1 MRRWLFAAALLGL
14 AAAFAP
20 PAAAQVNQLT
30 PEEKAQGWRL
40 LFNGKDHTGWM
51 CNNGKPVATPVED
64 GALVPYRS
72 GGYLI
77 VYKEQ
82 FGDFVLRCD
91 VKQSSA
97 DCNSGIFFRIGDLKD
112 PVQTGLEVQVWRPG
126 NTVHSF
132 GAIYDLVPPR
142 PKNPNYWKPPG
153 QWNTVEIRCQGPH
166 IQVKV
171 NGQVVA
177 KMNCDEW
184 TEPGRRPDG
193 SKHKFRKAIKDF
205 PRRGYIG
212 FQDHGQK
219 VWYRNVKLLELK

>member
-1 MRRWLFAAALLGL
+1 LFAAALLGL

-51 CNNGKPVATPVED
+51 CNNGKPIATPVED

-97 DCNSGIFFRIGDLKD
+97 DCNSGIFFRIGDLKR

-177 KMNCDEW
+177 RMNCDEW

-219 VWYRNVKLLELK
+219 VWYRNIKLLELK